1 MTCPYCGCSDTRIVD
16 SRKRED
22 SVFRR
27 RECIECGKRF
37 NTIEIDYDLYK
48 QKKKLSR
55 LSNGGDEFRWK
66 IYLVRG
72 VSSKDE

>member
-48 QKKKLSR
+48 HYENSADCRMAMMNLYEK
-55 LSNGGDEFRWK
+55 
-66 IYLVRG
+66 YT
-72 VSSKDE
+72 

>member
-27 RECIECGKRF
+27 RKCIECGKRF
-37 NTIEIDYDLYK
+37 NTIEIDYDLYNYRMDAISLHE
-48 QKKKLSR
+48 KKRRSYEQR
-55 LSNGGDEFRWK
+55 LP
-66 IYLVRG
+66 
-72 VSSKDE
+72 

>member
-16 SRKRED
+16 SRKRGD

-48 QKKKLSR
+48 HYEKLSR
-55 LSNGGDEFRWK
+55 LSNDDDEF
-66 IYLVRG
+66 I
-72 VSSKDE
+72 

>member
-1 MTCPYCGCSDTRIVD
+1 MTCPSCGCSDTRIVD

-48 QKKKLSR
+48 HYEKLSR
-55 LSNGGDEFRWK
+55 LSNGDDEFIWK
-66 IYLVRG
+66 IYLVKRG
-72 VSSKDE
+72 LGKDE